1 MPLDSPQAASEN
13 GLATRLVDAL
23 EQRRHDLAE
32 QGTQATWPP
41 PPAPGWAHL
50 PIIVVDLVFNLSRV
64 YERVARPAI
73 DGYAALAAAKLDWV
87 GSPETLQA
95 PHRHIC
101 APDHRPHT
109 LDEAVDLLEPR
120 GTAGRQEVLACGR
133 LPAWWSTSA
142 PLRADTVLA
151 PMYSLR
157 DLGITTTEQL
167 AEAWEHRRGEV
178 HGAVTDA
185 PGLGKA
191 AFAYLPLLFDRDS
204 VKLDVHVWRFVNS
217 VLGDGLQESQIRG
230 AFTEAA
236 ARIQDQTGLLC
247 TMRGL
252 EHFVWRTESGR
263 PPLSIGQVGVK

>member
-1 MPLDSPQAASEN
+1 MPLDNPEAASEN
-13 GLATRLVDAL
+13 ELATRLVDAL
-23 EQRRHDLAE
+23 EQRRDDLAE
-32 QGTQATWPP
+32 QGIDVTWPP
-41 PPAPGWAHL
+41 SPAPGWAHL
-50 PIIVVDLVFNLSRV
+50 PIIVVDLVFNLGRV

-73 DGYAALAAAKLDWV
+73 GGYAALAAAKLDWV
-87 GSPETLQA
+87 GSPEALQA
-95 PHRHIC
+95 PHRHIRD
-101 APDHRPHT
+101 ADHRPHT
-109 LDEAVDLLEPR
+109 LDEAVELLEPLS
-120 GTAGRQEVLACGR
+120 TADRQEVFACGR
-133 LPAWWSTSA
+133 LRAWSSTSA

-157 DLGITTTEQL
+157 DLGITTTAQL

-178 HGAVTDA
+178 HAAVTDA

-191 AFAYLPLLFDRDS
+191 AFAYLPLLFDRES

-217 VLGDGLQESQIRG
+217 VLGDGLQETQIRA

-236 ARIQDQTGLLC
+236 ARIEDETGLPC

-263 PPLSIGQVGVK
+263 PPR